1 MSFPTLPDSWVDEI
15 FAHLAVTYGSDW
27 LLKWEGMDDQAVKA
41 KWAKELGGFV
51 HRKDAIVHALKH
63 LPVDRPPNVLQFR
76 VICLGAPADE
86 APAAAAKVEDKTR
99 RRATP
104 KDAARLKAAMARY
117 HALRLE
123 AAQKPKQWAYDL
135 QAREM
140 AGEALTMTQRT
151 AWRDCLAKIELRGG
165 PIGDFNPVPNEALPP
180 GMRKKERHHE
190 L

>member
-1 MSFPTLPDSWVDEI
+1 MTFPKLPSSWVDEI
-15 FAHLAVTYGSDW
+15 FAHLAATYGSDW

-51 HRKDAIVHALKH
+51 NRKDAIVHALKH

-104 KDAARLKAAMARY
+104 EDAARLKAAMARY
-117 HALRLE
+117 QELRLE

-135 QAREM
+135 QAMEK
-140 AGEALTMTQRT
+140 AGEPLTDGQRA
-151 AWRDCLAKIELRGG
+151 AWRAVLAKIELKTGLG
-165 PIGDFNPVPNEALPP
+165 GDFNPIENNALPP
-180 GMRKKERHHE
+180 GMRKKERRDE